1 MSVTDFGVKS
11 SQESTG
17 ITCSSGMSGAEGGNG
32 HVKTQG
38 VLTFRKFYRGTNI
51 EAQCLVF

>member
-11 SQESTG
+11 SQESIG
-17 ITCSSGMSGAEGGNG
+17 ITCSSGMPGAEGGNG
-32 HVKTQG
+32 HVKTQA

-51 EAQCLVF
+51 EAQ